1 MSVNESFEGE
11 QLVTEEFNGAQ
22 YVNDILNNSRPG
34 EEVNKLHVLKSK
46 LTAESNTASEQI
58 KDIIFDHYRQFID
71 TSKEVS
77 SLEKEIY
84 ELSTLLTDQKALI
97 ENLMDLCGQEKGSV
111 CSVSLHSAGNNQ
123 SNSLQTLM
131 HKVEGIADELN
142 RLKPTEKI
150 LLQSEFTLLSEN
162 TMEPVHSVFLVL
174 LTETFFICNPSNNPK
189 MKFTFVSAHRL
200 DSVAIVN
207 VKRAATENP
216 FAELIMQLMIFPEQ
230 LYLKCDAPRVKKQWL
245 EGIENAKRSLEKEK
259 NLHRQATIRAKRRKS
274 SAATHPADPRDRL
287 ATIKSQNSE
296 AIQEDDQ
303 EKLEA
308 DMEWLRGLENDL
320 QEEISHRR
328 LDMAVEL
335 LMETKTAKCTDP
347 ELKARIGAYEKQII
361 KTLSDEIKRP
371 GALHGGAKALHRPLT
386 LLKSLGRSTYAIDL
400 YLKRRSSALSQ
411 RAREF
416 TISEE
421 PLSYVRHVSTV
432 FISAILEVITEFKK
446 EKEDYCLVVQWA
458 CSELSLLLSLIR
470 RHVLEVAPTMAVLTN
485 AWRILAGELEILR
498 YEGLDLS
505 FEVNRLLAPSLRT
518 ALESNFTNIIEST
531 RLRIQ
536 EERWQPYNL
545 ETESSL
551 NRYLEEMSDL
561 GLCIDW
567 AIMPHQPH
575 SLSISQSGCEFA
587 RVARSL
593 SRDLSLLKSS
603 GHLRELS
610 IDFIRTVWS
619 DYCELLAQP
628 INTDVHTFTCK
639 FIVNQLIP
647 LCEEIYREDLIRLL
661 LQKRFPSL
669 LQFVD
674 RPLQRVEDDQEEED
688 V

>member
-1 MSVNESFEGE
+1 MSVNGSVDGDVFAS
-11 QLVTEEFNGAQ
+11 EEFNGAQ
-22 YVNDILNNSRPG
+22 FVNDILNNSRPG
-34 EEVNKLHVLKSK
+34 EEVKKLHKLKSK
-46 LTAESNTASEQI
+46 LNAESNTASEQV

-71 TSKEVS
+71 TSKEVA
-77 SLEKEIY
+77 SLEREIY

-97 ENLMDLCGQEKGSV
+97 ENLMDLCGQEKGSI
-111 CSVSLHSAGNNQ
+111 CSVSLHSGNNNQ
-123 SNSLQTLM
+123 QNPLQLLM

-142 RLKPTEKI
+142 RLKPNEKI
-150 LLQSEFTLLSEN
+150 ILQSEFTLLSEN
-162 TMEPVHSVFLVL
+162 TMEPVHTVFLVL
-174 LTETFFICNPSNNPK
+174 LSETFFICYPSNNPK
-189 MKFTFVSAHRL
+189 MKFTFSSAHRL
-200 DSVAIVN
+200 DSVAVVN
-207 VKRAATENP
+207 VKRAAIENP

-230 LYLKCDAPRVKKQWL
+230 LYLKCDSPRLKKQWL
-245 EGIENAKRSLEKEK
+245 EGIENAKRALEKEK

-274 SAATHPADPRDRL
+274 SAAAHPLDPRDRL
-287 ATIKSQNSE
+287 SGIKSQNSE
-296 AIQEDDQ
+296 AIQEEDQ
-303 EKLEA
+303 EKIEA

-320 QEEISHRR
+320 QEEISHRHME
-328 LDMAVEL
+328 DAVDL
-335 LMETKTAKCTDP
+335 LMDAKQAKCTDP
-347 ELKARIGAYEKQII
+347 ELSARIASYEKQII
-361 KTLSDEIKRP
+361 KMLSDEIKRP

-386 LLKSLGRSTYAIDL
+386 LLKTLGRSTYAIDL

-432 FISAILEVITEFKK
+432 FISAILEVIKEFKSQID
-446 EKEDYCLVVQWA
+446 DYCLVVQWA

-485 AWRILAGELEILR
+485 AWRILAGELEVLR

-518 ALESNFTNIIEST
+518 ALEGNFTNIIEST

-536 EERWQPYNL
+536 EERWQPFNL
-545 ETESSL
+545 ETESNL

-567 AIMPHQPH
+567 AILPHQPN

-610 IDFIRTVWS
+610 IDFIRTLWS

-628 INTDVHTFTCK
+628 INNEVHNFTCK

-647 LCEEIYREDLIRLL
+647 LCEEIYREDLIRIL
-661 LQKRFPSL
+661 LQKRFPIL
-669 LQFVD
+669 LKYVD
-674 RPLQRVEDDQEEED
+674 RPLERLDSHEEED